1 MTFNGKGGENYMKDS
16 QKTID
21 AKKAGTVN
29 SIVAGVA
36 GVVAGGIAVAAAVVM
51 SDKKNQKKV
60 SDVLVG
66 AKEKVAEL
74 LDTVHSQPITE
85 KSVLKVG
92 AKV

>member
-1 MTFNGKGGENYMKDS
+1 MTDS
-16 QKTID
+16 KKTID

-36 GVVAGGIAVAAAVVM
+36 GVVAGGMAVAAAVVM

-66 AKEKVAEL
+66 AKEKVTEFVNAIK
-74 LDTVHSQPITE
+74 SQPVVE
-85 KSVLKVG
+85 KIV
-92 AKV
+92 AKVESKV

>member
-1 MTFNGKGGENYMKDS
+1 MEGGKRYMTDS

-36 GVVAGGIAVAAAVVM
+36 GVVAGGMAVAAAVVM

-60 SDVLVG
+60 KDAWAG
-66 AKEKVAEL
+66 AKEKVEKVTN
-74 LDTVHSQPITE
+74 DTKKKIE
-85 KSVLKVG
+85 DKV
-92 AKV
+92 